1 MLTCGSLVVGL
12 RPLDEEDSP
21 QHVLPVHPDQSQV
34 RLRGLGLQAAEPD
47 LGVLVRLDHP
57 LHPCNAKPQTAF
69 RSQPIA
75 PNSSPIRGRNESPH
89 NWGPVHV
96 LTAVAEVADAVVD
109 EHARLQDGGRS
120 GRDGDGGGGGGGG
133 RGARRGLLVADDDE
147 VGGRAGRVAA
157 EARGSEEGADAAGEG
172 SGEHSLSLSAG
183 GGGAARRWFYTQ
195 HAGVGFL
202 LLDRSLSPIYFGH

>member
-1 MLTCGSLVVGL
+1 MFLERSQHCPDFRIIRDAMLTCGSLVVGL

-34 RLRGLGLQAAEPD
+34 RLRGLGLHAAEPD

-96 LTAVAEVADAVVD
+96 LTAVSEVADAVVD
-109 EHARLQDGGRS
+109 ETARAS
-120 GRDGDGGGGGGGG
+120 
-133 RGARRGLLVADDDE
+133 VS
-147 VGGRAGRVAA
+147 AA
-157 EARGSEEGADAAGEG
+157 EAEDAVR
-172 SGEHSLSLSAG
+172 G
-183 GGGAARRWFYTQ
+183 GGSSSPTTTRSAAARG
-195 HAGVGFL
+195 A
-202 LLDRSLSPIYFGH
+202 

>member
-1 MLTCGSLVVGL
+1 M
-12 RPLDEEDSP
+12 
-21 QHVLPVHPDQSQV
+21 
-34 RLRGLGLQAAEPD
+34 
-47 LGVLVRLDHP
+47 
-57 LHPCNAKPQTAF
+57 
-69 RSQPIA
+69 
-75 PNSSPIRGRNESPH
+75 
-89 NWGPVHV
+89 